1 MNEYVFIFRNN
12 YGDAPQ
18 ATPDQL
24 NEMMRQWKTWMEGIA
39 SKNQLVSRGNRLGDE
54 GKIVQPNKLIID
66 GPYTE
71 SKEIVGGF
79 IIIRANSAQ
88 DAAEIATGCPILK
101 VGGSVEVRKVVEM
114 AS

>member
-1 MNEYVFIFRNN
+1 MNEYVFIFRNKQIN
-12 YGDAPQ
+12 GPQ
-18 ATPDQL
+18 PSADQL

-39 SKNQLVSRGNRLGDE
+39 SKNQLVSPGNRLGVE

-66 GPYTE
+66 GPFTE

-79 IIIRANSAQ
+79 IIVRANSAQ
-88 DAAEIATGCPILK
+88 DAADIATGCPILK
-101 VGGSVEVRKVVEM
+101 IGGTVEVRNIIDM